1 MWQELSIVHS
11 KPDSRSLE
19 GLLWRTCLRQIQF
32 LPPGS
37 IGGAAVSSGD
47 FYRGIEVH
55 RFLVEVCAGLHSPL
69 LGETEVHG
77 QFRDFKAAQ
86 EWPAPW
92 IPLLDAVEED
102 VKKIRRNHLLHLGAQ
117 SYGSLTRKHLMKL
130 PTVLVGGGRLAEEIL
145 PWLEGS
151 KFQLVRNPQKLAV
164 KEGITILGFP
174 ELAHLPEQAQ
184 WIIAAPIS
192 NETLSQLWGHKKPT
206 KVLDFRGEEN
216 FSKGEEGFSQV
227 DFPYVPLSS
236 LFAELETVRSTLEVK
251 REQAKAAVR
260 ELSKRRESEVQH
272 RPYGWED
279 VFA

>member
-1 MWQELSIVHS
+1 MWQELSIIHS

-117 SYGSLTRKHLMKL
+117 SYGSLTRKHLTKS
-130 PTVLVGGGRLAEEIL
+130 PSVLVGGGRLAEEIL

-151 KFQLVRNPQKLAV
+151 KFQLVRNPQKLTT
-164 KEGITILGFP
+164 KEGVTLLGFS
-174 ELAHLPEQAQ
+174 EVDRLPEDAQ

-192 NETLSQLWGHKKPT
+192 NENLSQLWAQKKPS
-206 KVLDFRGEEN
+206 KVLDFRGEE
-216 FSKGEEGFSQV
+216 SFSQL

-260 ELSKRRESEVQH
+260 ELSKRRETEVQH